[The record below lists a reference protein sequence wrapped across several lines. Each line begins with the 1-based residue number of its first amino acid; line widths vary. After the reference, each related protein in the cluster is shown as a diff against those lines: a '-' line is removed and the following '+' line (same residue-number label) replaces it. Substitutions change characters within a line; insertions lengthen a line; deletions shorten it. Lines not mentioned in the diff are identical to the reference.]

1 MGKFD
6 GVLLCSDIDG
16 TLRAG
21 ERTPEAFEKNRE
33 AVRYFKEQG
42 GTFTIVTGRTKS
54 FLLEPELFEM
64 LNAPAGLLNGAMVY
78 DFKQE
83 RPIHICWLPYTV
95 GELTELT
102 RGFDGRVET
111 ATVFYEVASEAVHS
125 SLPLDKRICDIHP
138 FKLVFRFTDPET
150 TLEFRDIARRD
161 ARFGGCY
168 FARSWPYGVECTNAA
183 STKADMM
190 EIVKRATGC
199 RYTVAI
205 GDYDNDVPMIKAA
218 DLGVAVKSGAECALQ
233 VADRVVCACE
243 DGAVAELI
251 YSL

>member
-1 MGKFD
+1 MCVVIGQAGAVYKMR
-6 GVLLCSDIDG
+6 VLQSQLGCALTEIEDSGD
-16 TLRAG
+16 RAPCCG
-21 ERTPEAFEKNRE
+21 YGGLAAYANP
-33 AVRYFKEQG
+33 AV
-42 GTFTIVTGRTKS
+42 
-54 FLLEPELFEM
+54 
-64 LNAPAGLLNGAMVY
+64 A
-78 DFKQE
+78 
-83 RPIHICWLPYTV
+83 

-150 TLEFRDIARRD
+150 TLEFRDSARRD